1 MSEFT
6 APVTA
11 ALVEA
16 LDPQPDDEVLELAAG
31 TGEVAA
37 ALAGRVARLLVTDV
51 SPAMVEAAARRGLEG
66 AEHRVLDM
74 QELELPDGSF
84 DAVACRFGY
93 MLAPDRTAAFRDT
106 RRVLRSGGRLAF
118 ATWAAADRN
127 PWATP
132 FGPSLVERGLTAP
145 PAPGEPGQFAL
156 GDPAVIE
163 TAVRGAGFDAVD
175 VREVEVVFRV
185 ASWEHYVE
193 IQTAMS
199 AALGEALAGV
209 DEGTR
214 SAILDEARTRFDAF
228 GVGHGYTAPGVALVT
243 AAA

>member
-11 ALVEA
+11 AMVEA
-16 LDPQPDDEVLELAAG
+16 LDPQPGDEVLELAAG

-37 ALAGRVARLLVTDV
+37 ALAGRVARLLVTDL
-51 SPAMVEAAARRGLEG
+51 SPAMVEAARRRGLQG
-66 AEHRVLDM
+66 AEHRVLDL
-74 QELELPDGSF
+74 QQLELHGESF
-84 DAVACRFGY
+84 DKVACRFGF
-93 MLAPDRTAAFRDT
+93 MLVADPAAAFRKT
-106 RRVLRSGGRLAF
+106 KRVLRTGGRLAF
-118 ATWAAADRN
+118 ATWATADRN

-145 PAPGEPGQFAL
+145 PARGEPGQFAL
-156 GDPAVIE
+156 GDPATIE
-163 TAVRGAGFDAVD
+163 SAVRAAGFDAVD

-185 ASWEHYVE
+185 ASWEHYAE

-209 DEGTR
+209 EARTR
-214 SAILDEARTRFDAF
+214 SAILDEARARFDAF
-228 GVGHGYTAPGVALVT
+228 RSTDGYAAPGVALVT
-243 AAA
+243 SAA